1 MKFLFIG
8 AYLRDEDTPGQYSTT
23 TAHIRTHGHT
33 DTRTPRFLDA
43 GAPGYEIVC
52 VDDANC
58 MEVCVN
64 NDNVNGF

>member
-8 AYLRDEDTPGQYSTT
+8 AYLGDEDTSGQYSTT
-23 TAHIRTHGHT
+23 TAHIRTYGHLV
-33 DTRTPRFLDA
+33 FLM
-43 GAPGYEIVC
+43 PGYEIVC

>member
-8 AYLRDEDTPGQYSTT
+8 AYLGDEDTSGQSTY
-23 TAHIRTHGHT
+23 GHT